1 MCLGLSSIVGVWY
14 LLRKYWI
21 VNNFFGLVFF
31 FNGVEFLYFNNVSI
45 GCILLGGFFIYD
57 VFWVFGIN
65 VMVIVVKFFEV
76 LIKLVFF

>member
-1 MCLGLSSIVGVWY
+1 MGLSSIVGVWY